1 MYSGI
6 IFKKKKKKKKK
17 NFLLKSKNLICLLW
31 NLYYLPKD
39 LSLNLTSAYA
49 NLVIYKIKKVIR
61 DHNVLVWRKFFA
73 LIYVSA
79 MLFTCKLF
87 PLDINS
93 KIIFCKSK
101 IVQLTRCFWSM
112 TYCKQSIYIGANLSL
127 RHSYLMLIHFSFRK
141 INETVNLGKFIIFAT
156 R

>member
-1 MYSGI
+1 MFI
-6 IFKKKKKKKKK
+6 MKPV
-17 NFLLKSKNLICLLW
+17 LLTKR
-31 NLYYLPKD
+31 LY
-39 LSLNLTSAYA
+39 LNLTSTYA
-49 NLVIYKIKKVIR
+49 NLVIYKITKVIW

-73 LIYVSA
+73 LLYVSA

-112 TYCKQSIYIGANLSL
+112 TYCKQSIYIGANLPTAAQLPNANSF
-127 RHSYLMLIHFSFRK
+127 HFSENKWNSEPGK
-141 INETVNLGKFIIFAT
+141 IYNFCYTLKTFNT
-156 R
+156 